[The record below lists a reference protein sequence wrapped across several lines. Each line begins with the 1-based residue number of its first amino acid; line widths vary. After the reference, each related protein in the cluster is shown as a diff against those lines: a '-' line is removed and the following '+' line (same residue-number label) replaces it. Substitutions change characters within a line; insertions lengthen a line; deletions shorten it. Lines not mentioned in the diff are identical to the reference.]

1 MRKNRSKHEAK
12 KPRLAKRALALCF
25 ALIFVC
31 SCLLPAF
38 AYGDVATFEADDGE
52 ALLDG
57 GFAVDDSY
65 GVDVQDETTDASTD
79 TATTQPGGISTGV
92 GGGINMGGSVVIGGD
107 DSTTDST
114 DTSKKPTVTKT
125 EYGTVITW
133 DVDDIEMPEDLVVS
147 RPDEDH
153 ALDKVDAAF
162 SLPTNIYHFWLK
174 EMSSYDLADIST
186 DAKAADMTVEQY
198 LAMYGK
204 DKGCYHI
211 MTAADGA
218 DLNAYKFSNPTS
230 LDDADGRTFAG
241 WYTIDEFHEKHDFTF
256 DQTLYITSGTTVEV
270 FAKWITPVEKTTNI
284 NAESVT
290 VTVDGV
296 ADAAELD
303 VAQSENESFYD
314 EIYNDL
320 ADDLSVDEDGNSKY
334 KSIDVHMFNVTPL
347 DKNLNKVQPAS
358 GKKATVTIEG
368 MSLTSDE
375 FKVYHWKDGEIED
388 LTSTAKLENGT
399 LTFKTTSFSDFAVVA
414 LGASA
419 STLEENYPQT
429 VYLFVKV
436 TGDTS
441 GLYGHINDSGSWYTI
456 GSLADV
462 SLPNADTRKW
472 NNQKELYYTSNDTQ
486 RLNTVVEYLKANP
499 SKLERNGRDDYTEP
513 RLDKLSSEIVKGNS
527 GIDLSKVTWKSC
539 QAGWGAEC
547 YVNGEERGTW
557 HLDGEISVQY
567 MEGYSINY
575 YLEGTTTKLRDSEQH
590 DATVGTVID
599 LSKAPYSDYYLEEIE
614 KDGVKYKL
622 VHKDPTNCKITVE
635 KDKKEQNVINL
646 YYEQETLDITITKK
660 VDNGD
665 KTKDFKFKVTSN
677 DFSTT
682 SNVSLTNRDGGS
694 QKPQEW
700 FYLKDDQSATL
711 KGLKKGYIFTIEE
724 EKENSIDYDTTAT
737 ENIEV
742 EAGKTKSFCY
752 RVVEEDG
759 KLALQPIAE
768 KGNTALPGKLVITD
782 GKVVVTNNAAATHL
796 TVTKTVR
803 DGNATA
809 PEDAEF
815 TFQLTVTNE
824 AKVYQKV
831 KLTKKNNDVTESSV
845 VSSHKNQWQF
855 KLKNNES
862 IDISGIRIDDN
873 NVKVEE
879 LINDSHYTTTYKVDN
894 GTSENGTSV
903 AIPVTTLT
911 ANQNTGTVIEFTNTY
926 NIPKL
931 NSMTITKNVTGEFG
945 EREKDFTFS
954 VTLKNKDD
962 ETVDVTGVNH
972 TGAATNLNS
981 FNLKHGQ
988 TVTLNQIPVG
998 TIITI
1003 TETNAD
1009 GYKTSATKSS
1019 TTYGESYTDDR
1030 TFVYEVVEHNGEATL
1045 MTKATVFGVFETEK
1059 AVPDNAIV
1067 VTNEKKGDPD
1077 TGVLLDTLPYLIILG
1092 IAVAGAAALLIRKKK
1107 HDDE

>member
-38 AYGDVATFEADDGE
+38 AYGDVATFEADGGA

-107 DSTTDST
+107 STTDTT
-114 DTSKKPTVTKT
+114 DNPYKANVTTDKD
-125 EYGTVITW
+125 GNVIYTW
-133 DVDDIEMPEDLVVS
+133 DVDKIDLPEDATIT

-174 EMSSYDLADIST
+174 EMSSYDLEEVSS

-241 WYTIDEFHEKHDFTF
+241 WYTIDEFQQKHDFTF

-296 ADAAELD
+296 ADAAEVD

-334 KSIDVHMFNVTPL
+334 KSVDIHMFNVTPL
-347 DKNLNKVQPAS
+347 DKNYKAVQPAS

-399 LTFKTTSFSDFAVVA
+399 LTFKTSSFSDFAVVG

-419 STLEENYPQT
+419 AEQPDRGGGSRTGSW
-429 VYLFVKV
+429 VYLYAAFEDNNIQDYTPSGSDWGGKHWVTIGKV
-436 TGDTS
+436 WVQDIANLSYISRADGVHRTS
-441 GLYGHINDSGSWYTI
+441 GTNYNYVISALNQYKDSVDTTKFERFEANKNISIDDITWNKQELFEGNNLYGLSQGNGANSYVSAGTI
-456 GSLADV
+456 
-462 SLPNADTRKW
+462 
-472 NNQKELYYTSNDTQ
+472 
-486 RLNTVVEYLKANP
+486 
-499 SKLERNGRDDYTEP
+499 
-513 RLDKLSSEIVKGNS
+513 
-527 GIDLSKVTWKSC
+527 
-539 QAGWGAEC
+539 
-547 YVNGEERGTW
+547 TW
-557 HLDGEISVQY
+557 HFDGYVQNVGAY
-567 MEGYSINY
+567 QINY
-575 YLEGTTTKLRDSEQH
+575 LEKGTNKKLRDSY
-590 DATVGTVID
+590 TNFGTQGQIIYASD
-599 LSKAPYSDYYLEEIE
+599 FDNSKAPITTGGKTYNYVESDPVSVRIVKGDTVVINIYYTREIGTDE
-614 KDGVKYKL
+614 I
-622 VHKDPTNCKITVE
+622 PTEDQSFIIVE
-635 KDKKEQNVINL
+635 KRFEGLTEATVPSDFQI
-646 YYEQETLDITITKK
+646 K
-660 VDNGD
+660 V
-665 KTKDFKFKVTSN
+665 
-677 DFSTT
+677 
-682 SNVSLTNRDGGS
+682 
-694 QKPQEW
+694 
-700 FYLKDDQSATL
+700 
-711 KGLKKGYIFTIEE
+711 KG
-724 EKENSIDYDTTAT
+724 DTTKMLNWT
-737 ENIEV
+737 
-742 EAGKTKSFCY
+742 
-752 RVVEEDG
+752 
-759 KLALQPIAE
+759 
-768 KGNTALPGKLVITD
+768 NTLSKQQE
-782 GKVVVTNNAAATHL
+782 
-796 TVTKTVR
+796 
-803 DGNATA
+803 GNA
-809 PEDAEF
+809 
-815 TFQLTVTNE
+815 
-824 AKVYQKV
+824 Y
-831 KLTKKNNDVTESSV
+831 V
-845 VSSHKNQWQF
+845 VRWK
-855 KLKNNES
+855 
-862 IDISGIRIDDN
+862 
-873 NVKVEE
+873 
-879 LINDSHYTTTYKVDN
+879 
-894 GTSENGTSV
+894 
-903 AIPVTTLT
+903 
-911 ANQNTGTVIEFTNTY
+911 
-926 NIPKL
+926 
-931 NSMTITKNVTGEFG
+931 
-945 EREKDFTFS
+945 
-954 VTLKNKDD
+954 
-962 ETVDVTGVNH
+962 VTGVNAGAYTITESGYEK
-972 TGAATNLNS
+972 TGYEAEAKITGTSEAFDPTAGKNVTVTVPTLSDFSATVITEKNNPSYSVAMSNTQNTIFVGRLTGNVGS
-981 FNLKHGQ
+981 GLIVFTAEPLSYAQREAIKNVLGTYKMSQGGTWGGPNVKVYFYSVKEQLESGKSFEIGGSQVTYSNNKITFSDQGIWNMVATATYSTTDAQNPEISITNTYSSNTASVTITKETTGFFADRTKAFKFTVDLSADAKVDDTTGKRFTFNLANGNSK
-988 TVTLNQIPVG
+988 TIEDLTVG
-998 TIITI
+998 TIFTVAEDENDSKDYETTATGHEEKAKSFKYQVCVDGEGNIYLQALDASGNAIDGKTI
-1003 TETNAD
+1003 T
-1009 GYKTSATKSS
+1009 GKSL
-1019 TTYGESYTDDR
+1019 GI
-1030 TFVYEVVEHNGEATL
+1030 
-1045 MTKATVFGVFETEK
+1045 TVNNHF
-1059 AVPDNAIV
+1059 D
-1067 VTNEKKGDPD
+1067 GDPD